1 MITTNGPATAG
12 PRAGIPRDAFDSEH
26 DLLRDAVRR
35 FCERE
40 IVPFHAEWETA
51 GCVPR
56 ELWKKAGA
64 AGFLCMTMPE
74 EYGGGG
80 ADFRSSAILIEEL
93 ARIGASGPGF
103 SLVSDI
109 VAPYVLHYG
118 SFEQKRTWLPKFA
131 SGEAIAAIAMTEPGT
146 GSDLAAIT
154 TRADRDGDD
163 WVLTGAKT
171 FITNGEMADVV
182 IVVATTEPGAG
193 SRAVSLFLV
202 ERSRPGFIAGT
213 HFKKLGLH
221 AQDTAEFTLDRC
233 RVPGSALLGELNR
246 GFRMLMGELAQERL
260 SIAVGAV
267 ASAEAGLAETIQ
279 YTSDRQAFGK
289 RVLDFQN
296 TRFTLATLKA
306 QIVMARVF
314 VDRCIELLCAG
325 QLDAATAAMAKL
337 ETTELQFR
345 ALDACLQLH
354 GGYGYMQEY
363 PIARAWAD
371 ARVQRIYGGSNE
383 IMREIIGRT
392 LDV

>member
-1 MITTNGPATAG
+1 MMTATMS
-12 PRAGIPRDAFDSEH
+12 GIPRNAFESEH
-26 DLLRDAVRR
+26 ELLRAAIRR

-40 IVPFHAEWETA
+40 IVPFHAAWEAA
-51 GCVPR
+51 GSVPR

-93 ARIGASGPGF
+93 SRIFASGPGF

-109 VAPYVLHYG
+109 VAPYLLHYG
-118 SFEQKRTWLPKFA
+118 TEDQKRAWLPKFA
-131 SGEAIAAIAMTEPGT
+131 SGDAIAAIAMTEPGT
-146 GSDLAAIT
+146 GSDLASIA
-154 TRADRDGDD
+154 TRAEREGDD

-171 FITNGEMADVV
+171 FVTNGMMADVV
-182 IVVATTEPGAG
+182 IVVASTEPAAG
-193 SRAVSLFLV
+193 SRGLSLFLV
-202 ERSRPGFIAGT
+202 ERSRPGFISGT

-233 RVPGSALLGELNR
+233 RVPGSALLGELGR

-267 ASAEAGLAETIQ
+267 ASAEAGLAATVE
-279 YTSDRQAFGK
+279 YTRDRQAFGK

-314 VDRCIELLCAG
+314 VDRCIELLCEG
-325 QLDAATAAMAKL
+325 RLDAATAAMAKL

-345 ALDACLQLH
+345 TLDACLQLH

>member
-1 MITTNGPATAG
+1 VIADRP
-12 PRAGIPRDAFDSEH
+12 AGIARKVFDSEH
-26 DLLRDAVRR
+26 ELLRDAVRR

-40 IVPFHAEWETA
+40 IEPYHAQWEAA
-51 GCVPR
+51 GAVPR

-80 ADFRSSAILIEEL
+80 ADFRSSAVLIEEL

-118 SFEQKRTWLPKFA
+118 SEAQKRAWLPKFA

-146 GSDLAAIT
+146 GSDLASIA
-154 TRADRDGDD
+154 TRAERDGDG
-163 WVLTGAKT
+163 WVLNGAKT
-171 FITNGEMADVV
+171 FITNGTMADVV
-182 IVVATTEPGAG
+182 IVAASTDPGAG
-193 SRAVSLFLV
+193 ARGVSLFLV
-202 ERSRPGFIAGT
+202 ERARPGFISGT
-213 HFKKLGLH
+213 HFKKLGMH
-221 AQDTAEFTLDRC
+221 AQDTAEFTLDDC
-233 RVPGSALLGELNR
+233 RVPASALLGELNR

-267 ASAEAGLAETIQ
+267 ASAEAGLAATIA
-279 YTSDRQAFGK
+279 YTRDRQAFGK

-314 VDRCIELLCAG
+314 VDRCIELLCDG

-392 LDV
+392 LES